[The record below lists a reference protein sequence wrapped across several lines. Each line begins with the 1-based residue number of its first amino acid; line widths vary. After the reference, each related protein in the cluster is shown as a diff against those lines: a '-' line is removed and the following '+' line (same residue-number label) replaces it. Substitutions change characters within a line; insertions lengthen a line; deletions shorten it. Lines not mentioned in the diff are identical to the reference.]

1 MFSTVMAW
9 PGQRATHLPQPM
21 HLSPSSFGALD
32 IAPPRLMAP
41 VGQAISQGL
50 QGMHWMH
57 SMTAT
62 GPFAMRSRVGMPA
75 QEPSSSALGMP
86 V

>member
-1 MFSTVMAW
+1 M
-9 PGQRATHLPQPM
+9 HLPQPM

-32 IAPPRLMAP
+32 MLPPRLIAP
-41 VGQAISQGL
+41 VGQASSQGL
-50 QGMHWMH
+50 QGMHSMH

-62 GPFAMRSRVGMPA
+62 GPFAMRSLVGMPA
-75 QEPSSSALGMP
+75 QDSSSAALGMP

>member
-1 MFSTVMAW
+1 
-9 PGQRATHLPQPM
+9 
-21 HLSPSSFGALD
+21 
-32 IAPPRLMAP
+32 MAP